1 MTYKKY
7 IQRNG
12 KLYGPYIYSSKRV
25 DGKVVSEYH
34 GNKSNNHK
42 KFLFLACGV
51 FLLVVL
57 IYFLVFSNKE
67 ISGKVALGIDTSYE
81 VGESLKG
88 ALTFSL
94 REGEFLPASSKIIF
108 ENSGSIQEFV
118 LSDILTESPSEGE
131 YYIYGKEIQG
141 EGMGYGIEGEKEVYP
156 ELEFVLQVYTN
167 SEDTEEVVEDIPS
180 EQANETP
187 AEEVS
192 EVIPTEDSSIE
203 VLPEEVSEV
212 IPTEDSSIEVLPEE
226 VSEVIEE
233 SVSPEESVSSEVVT
247 EPVEVNTEES
257 SDALI
262 TGNSIK
268 GSGGIFAS
276 LFGLTGMISM
286 ELQSEVSGVVSKDKP
301 FVYELKEGETAEL
314 KAKSVTLNGEEI
326 KESLLSLTIED
337 NKIIVTTDYLE
348 IKEGYGKDYFG
359 DNEERVSLDLSALN
373 LFLEEGDLTVKL
385 VYGEEEIVKL
395 STVLNAGK
403 EISEEVIIEEEE
415 SELGEELNE
424 TIIESNSTLVE
435 INQTSNESTNFL
447 FKDVG
452 DSLTSKDKDILVSEF
467 GNISLETI
475 KSELVNGRI
484 ILEYK
489 IGEYSVEYSYDS
501 YLDNETLN
509 IQMEKDRIKF
519 LKDIASSI
527 YVEKDSAVDYENS
540 EDIYIF

>member
-187 AEEVS
+187 A
-192 EVIPTEDSSIE
+192 
-203 VLPEEVSEV
+203 EEVSEV

-435 INQTSNESTNFL
+435 INQTANESTNFL